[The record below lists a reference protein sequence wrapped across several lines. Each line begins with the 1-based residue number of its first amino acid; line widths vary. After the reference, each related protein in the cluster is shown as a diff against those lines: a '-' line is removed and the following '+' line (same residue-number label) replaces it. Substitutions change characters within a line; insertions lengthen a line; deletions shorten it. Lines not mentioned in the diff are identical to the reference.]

1 VPRKQPRLGTL
12 PSASLPGLRTPR
24 RIPPVSDEPQQ
35 EPQQEPPPAATPL
48 EPFVPPA
55 APAPARKEQD
65 LSDAPTGFWARVVA
79 VLLAPFAA
87 FERHDLS
94 WGWWQPWLLVAAL
107 GVLVGGVS
115 LARIDHEAWQTKQF
129 ERQLDQMSPTQR
141 KQMEKPEVAEMLAK
155 GRRFGIFF
163 TKAGLILGPP
173 LLGLVGLVLVA
184 GLLFLA
190 ARFLGETKEPFE
202 VATALSV
209 AGYVS
214 LANVL
219 AYAGEGF
226 GYLLGNPQPSVSLAA
241 LADPV
246 GQPLLTAALSRLSP
260 AVLYYYVLLAA
271 GLAGSCGLRRGR
283 ALALSGGLYA
293 GVSALLIGLGALGK
307 LGASF
312 QAG

>member
-1 VPRKQPRLGTL
+1 M
-12 PSASLPGLRTPR
+12 
-24 RIPPVSDEPQQ
+24 SDEA
-35 EPQQEPPPAATPL
+35 QQEPPAGEPQPGLDPAPQPELEPASPHAPPEPERSDL
-48 EPFVPPA
+48 EPFAPPA
-55 APAPARKEQD
+55 GQAPARKERD
-65 LSDAPTGFWARVVA
+65 LSDAPKGFWARAQA

-87 FERHDLS
+87 FERHDSS

-107 GVLVGGVS
+107 GVLVGGIS

-163 TKAGLILGPP
+163 TKAALILGPP
-173 LLGLVGLVLVA
+173 LFGLIGLVLAA
-184 GLLFLA
+184 GLLFLV
-190 ARFLGETKEPFE
+190 ARFLGDSKEPFE

-209 AGYVS
+209 AGYLS
-214 LANVL
+214 LANVISYL
-219 AYAGEGF
+219 GEGF
-226 GYLLGNPQPSVSLAA
+226 GYLLGNPQPSASLAA

-246 GQPLLTAALSRLSP
+246 GQPLLSAGLSRLSP

-271 GLAGSCGLRRGR
+271 GLAGACGLRRGR
-283 ALALSGGLYA
+283 ALAVSGGLYA
-293 GVSALLIGLGALGK
+293 GVSAALIGVAALGK